1 MVTTNCNCIVDGE
14 CICNKNLSPNQ
25 VLMLCDC
32 DCECVLCEAIENSD
46 NQQNLCACGNE
57 SCGCS

>member
-1 MVTTNCNCIVDGE
+1 MVTEVSCNCLVDGE
-14 CICNKNLSPNQ
+14 CICNRN
-25 VLMLCDC
+25 LCDC

-46 NQQNLCACGNE
+46 NKQSLCACGNE